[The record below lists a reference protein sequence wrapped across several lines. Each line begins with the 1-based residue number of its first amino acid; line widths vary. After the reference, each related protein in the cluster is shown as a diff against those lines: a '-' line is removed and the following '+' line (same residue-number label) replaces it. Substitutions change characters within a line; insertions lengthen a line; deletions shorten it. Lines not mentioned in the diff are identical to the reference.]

1 MYVCKYVCICIY
13 TYNQNQNTVNPL
25 NAYVQEY

>member
-13 TYNQNQNTVNPL
+13 TYNHNQNALNPL